1 MSIARVLFLSPV
13 HSYIII
19 TKHTS
24 LVGAVYN
31 AVCVEDGI
39 APHPSQL
46 YIYLYI
52 YMKYIYIHT
61 YAIN

>member
-1 MSIARVLFLSPV
+1 MSIARVLFLSLV

-52 YMKYIYIHT
+52 YEIYIHT
-61 YAIN
+61 YICN